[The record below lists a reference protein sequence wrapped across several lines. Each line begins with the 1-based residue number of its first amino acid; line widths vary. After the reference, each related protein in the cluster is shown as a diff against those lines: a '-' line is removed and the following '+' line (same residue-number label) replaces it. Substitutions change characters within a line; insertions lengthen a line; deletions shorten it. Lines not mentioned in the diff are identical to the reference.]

1 MSAQLIKCRPNS
13 KNVGPISMIII
24 ISILSTARVFND
36 LYRFKI
42 SHKCTL
48 EAVFGEKIVKSSQY
62 RIIFV
67 YFYFSPN
74 DLKIWDKVDLNAI
87 KMFCLSRK
95 ALGKKINT
103 KYSAP
108 GVAWSLKFD
117 IVFSFL
123 PISRE
128 R

>member
-1 MSAQLIKCRPNS
+1 
-13 KNVGPISMIII
+13 MIII
-24 ISILSTARVFND
+24 ISILSTARLFND

-95 ALGKKINT
+95 ALGKKN
-103 KYSAP
+103 
-108 GVAWSLKFD
+108 
-117 IVFSFL
+117 
-123 PISRE
+123 
-128 R
+128 